1 MEQYNFNINFFYNY
15 RWIASTIDGDWK
27 IPDDVLVKIEEVR
40 KNNWPSPEPDNFKNI
55 SFDIYWYNNEYSG
68 IHNYRINGEQMQN
81 RYEGYLEL

>member
-1 MEQYNFNINFFYNY
+1 MEQYNFNINFFYRYN
-15 RWIASTIDGDWK
+15 WEASTIDGDWK

-68 IHNYRINGEQMQN
+68 VHNYRINGEQMQN